1 MLNDYYEIETSP
13 DFQTFEFRSIGPKGS
28 IIKVIRYA
36 EINVKNYFNLGF
48 GDKDPITGF
57 ISDLSITNNKD
68 SKKVLSTV
76 AATLYAFTEERPEA
90 SIIATGSTAARTRL
104 YRMGIS
110 NNLETIKQDFN
121 VYGLTESRS
130 WESFRKDVTY
140 RAYLVRR
147 RL

>member
-76 AATLYAFTEERPEA
+76 AATLYAFTNNYPSA
-90 SIIATGSTAARTRL
+90 TIIATGSTETRTRL
-104 YRMGIS
+104 YRMGIT
-110 NNLETIKQDFN
+110 NNLEDIEKDFIIM
-121 VYGLTESRS
+121 GLTETD
-130 WESFRKDVTY
+130 WEPFKKNITY
-140 RAYLVRR
+140 SAFLVRR
-147 RL
+147 KL